1 MYGHDVL
8 ADRYELHDLLGCG
21 GMAEVFDG
29 WDVRL
34 GRPVAVKVLHTSL
47 QSQESVRRRFEDEA
61 RAAAALCHPNIVAV
75 YDYGEHRGTPFIVME
90 RLPGTTLAEV
100 FDQGPMRPEAVRSLL
115 NDVLSA
121 LEAAHGAGILH
132 RDIKPGNLLVSS
144 SGDRVQVADFGI
156 AKTGGAAH
164 TVTGQIIGTMAY
176 MSPERVSGAP
186 ASVADDLYAVGLVA
200 YEALAGRHAYP
211 EENPLALARAILDAP
226 PPPISSLRPDID
238 SHLAAAVDGAL
249 ARAPGNRFA
258 SATQMRA
265 ALAGDGRALQAVA
278 PSRRPATQV
287 FEPPKRSVVGRNARR
302 GLAAAGILA
311 AFVVASV
318 AYATEPLPAA
328 PASEPAGL
336 ITSVAPPPSAV
347 ATVPPAPAPA
357 PVTAETLIPEA
368 VPVAV
373 QPQVESGNGRS
384 DQKKGPANGKGEKKN
399 NGRGNGN
406 N

>member
-1 MYGHDVL
+1 MYGDDVL

-34 GRPVAVKVLHTSL
+34 GRPVAVKVLHASL
-47 QSQESVRRRFEDEA
+47 QAQESVRRRFEDEA

-100 FDQGPMRPEAVRSLL
+100 FEQGPMRPDTVRSLL

-132 RDIKPGNLLVSS
+132 RDIKPGNLLIST
-144 SGDRVQVADFGI
+144 SGNRVQVADFGI
-156 AKTGGAAH
+156 AKTGGSAH
-164 TVTGQIIGTMAY
+164 TRTGQIIGTMAY

-211 EENPLALARAILDAP
+211 EDNPLALARAILDAP
-226 PPPISSLRPDID
+226 PAPIASLRPDID
-238 SHLAAAVDGAL
+238 FHLAATIDGAL
-249 ARAPGNRFA
+249 ARNPEHRFA

-278 PSRRPATQV
+278 VPVRPATQV
-287 FEPPKRSVVGRNARR
+287 LEPPAHGGAARRARR

-318 AYATEPLPAA
+318 AYAMEPLPSA
-328 PASEPAGL
+328 PASEPASL
-336 ITSVAPPPSAV
+336 STPVAPPPV

-357 PVTAETLIPEA
+357 PVTAETLIPQA

-373 QPQVESGNGRS
+373 QPPPKPDDGKSE
-384 DQKKGPANGKGEKKN
+384 QKKGPAQGKGEKKN

>member
-34 GRPVAVKVLHTSL
+34 GRPVAVKMLHASL
-47 QSQESVRRRFEDEA
+47 QAQESVRRRFEDEA

-100 FDQGPMRPEAVRSLL
+100 FDQGPMPPETVRCLL

-132 RDIKPGNLLVSS
+132 RDIKPGNLLISP
-144 SGDRVQVADFGI
+144 SGNRVQVADFGI

-164 TVTGQIIGTMAY
+164 TRTGQIIGTMAY

-211 EENPLALARAILDAP
+211 EDNPLALARAILDAP
-226 PPPISSLRPDID
+226 PAPIASLRPDID
-238 SHLAAAVDGAL
+238 SHLAATIDGAL
-249 ARAPGNRFA
+249 ARNPAHRFA

-278 PSRRPATQV
+278 VPAARPATQV
-287 FEPPKRSVVGRNARR
+287 FEQPAQRRVARRARR
-302 GLAAAGILA
+302 GLAAAGIMA

-318 AYATEPLPAA
+318 AYAMEPLPSA
-328 PASEPAGL
+328 PASEPASFS
-336 ITSVAPPPSAV
+336 TPVAPPPV

-373 QPQVESGNGRS
+373 QPQPKPDNGKSG
-384 DQKKGPANGKGEKKN
+384 QKKGPANGKGEKKG
-399 NGRGNGN
+399 NGRGNN
-406 N
+406 

>member
-1 MYGHDVL
+1 MYGHDLL

-29 WDVRL
+29 WDARL

-61 RAAAALCHPNIVAV
+61 RAAAALCHSNIVAV

-100 FDQGPMRPEAVRSLL
+100 FDQGPMRPEAVRSMLD
-115 NDVLSA
+115 DVLSA

-132 RDIKPGNLLVSS
+132 RDIKPGNLLISS

-164 TVTGQIIGTMAY
+164 TRTGQIIGTMAY

-186 ASVADDLYAVGLVA
+186 ASVADDLYAVGLVG

-226 PPPISSLRPDID
+226 PPPIASLRPDID
-238 SHLAAAVDGAL
+238 SHLAATIDGAL
-249 ARAPGNRFA
+249 ARAPGNRFT

-278 PSRRPATQV
+278 LPRRPATQMLEHPTAV
-287 FEPPKRSVVGRNARR
+287 PARRSVTRNARR

-311 AFVVASV
+311 AFVVASL

-328 PASEPAGL
+328 PASETAGL
-336 ITSVAPPPSAV
+336 STPVAPAPAPV
-347 ATVPPAPAPA
+347 ATVPPA

-373 QPQVESGNGRS
+373 QPQVDPGNGKS
-384 DQKKGPANGKGEKKN
+384 DQKKNPGNGKGEKKN

>member
-1 MYGHDVL
+1 
-8 ADRYELHDLLGCG
+8 
-21 GMAEVFDG
+21 MAEVFDG

-34 GRPVAVKVLHTSL
+34 GRPVAVKVLHASL
-47 QSQESVRRRFEDEA
+47 QTQESVRRRFEDEA

-100 FDQGPMRPEAVRSLL
+100 FERGPMRPEAVRAMLD
-115 NDVLSA
+115 DVLAA

-132 RDIKPGNLLVSS
+132 RDIKPGNLLVST

-164 TVTGQIIGTMAY
+164 TLTGQIIGTMAY

-186 ASVADDLYAVGLVA
+186 ASVADDLYAVGLVG

-211 EENPLALARAILDAP
+211 EDNPLALARAILDAP
-226 PPPISSLRPDID
+226 PPPIASLRPDID
-238 SHLAAAVDGAL
+238 SHLAAAIGAAL
-249 ARAPGNRFA
+249 ARSPGSRFA

-278 PSRRPATQV
+278 VPRPPATQV
-287 FEPPKRSVVGRNARR
+287 IEPSNRGNAGRNARR

-311 AFVVASV
+311 AFVVATL

-328 PASEPAGL
+328 PASEPASAS
-336 ITSVAPPPSAV
+336 TPVKPPPAPV
-347 ATVPPAPAPA
+347 ATAPPAPA
-357 PVTAETLIPEA
+357 PVTAETLIPA
-368 VPVAV
+368 AIPVSVP
-373 QPQVESGNGRS
+373 PRVEPGSGKS
-384 DQKKGPANGKGEKKN
+384 EQKKGPANGKGEKKN

-406 N
+406 S